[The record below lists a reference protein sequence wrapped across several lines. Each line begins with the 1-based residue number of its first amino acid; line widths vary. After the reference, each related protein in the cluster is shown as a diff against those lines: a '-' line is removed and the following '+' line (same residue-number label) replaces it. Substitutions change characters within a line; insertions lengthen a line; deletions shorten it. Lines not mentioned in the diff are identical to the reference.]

1 MWATSLGT
9 VTCTWR
15 RDEQEHTQT
24 KPSQGLLWRP
34 PPLCW
39 MSTGAPTHWY
49 LGHVSEHPHCK
60 DGGLKYS
67 HLPKAEMGFV
77 SWLSQVLSSE

>member
-1 MWATSLGT
+1 MLDVYRCSHSP
-9 VTCTWR
+9 V
-15 RDEQEHTQT
+15 H
-24 KPSQGLLWRP
+24 
-34 PPLCW
+34 
-39 MSTGAPTHWY
+39 GAPTHRY
-49 LGHVSEHPHCK
+49 MVHVSEHPHCK